1 MYFQYDMS
9 RLRRLQKGL
18 FVAFASMAL
27 LGCHTDGPQ
36 VTGPKRE
43 PVVLK
48 GLTMDQVPDGWQCN
62 SSLPIGETVDRRN
75 GLTMWK
81 VGVFDEQEP
90 IQFPTLLYAVG
101 KNPKSCKF
109 YFINTYPDIGFLEPV
124 VYPFEP
130 SIYAPFD
137 AFLQNLMAEKIR
149 FCKLNYIS
157 QLQEGCERRV
167 MDRVVKSASQIES
180 GRPEN
185 GSINVKSYLFIDGN
199 AFNEQGDKI

>member
-1 MYFQYDMS
+1 MS

-81 VGVFDEQEP
+81 VGVFDGQDS

-101 KNPKSCKF
+101 ENPKSCKF

-130 SIYAPFD
+130 AIYAPFD
-137 AFLQNLMAEKIR
+137 AFLQL
-149 FCKLNYIS
+149 
-157 QLQEGCERRV
+157 
-167 MDRVVKSASQIES
+167 VKSASEITSARLVGEF
-180 GRPEN
+180 N
-185 GSINVKSYLFIDGN
+185 IAKTYLFINGEV
-199 AFNEQGDKI
+199 FNKQGDKI

>member
-1 MYFQYDMS
+1 MHFQNFRN
-9 RLRRLQKGL
+9 RLRAIQKYCLGAIV
-18 FVAFASMAL
+18 FVAL

-36 VTGPKRE
+36 VTSRKQE

-48 GLTMDQVPDGWQCN
+48 GLTMNQVPDGWQCN

-81 VGVFDEQEP
+81 VGVFDGQES
-90 IQFPTLLYAVG
+90 IQFPVLLYAVG

-109 YFINTYPDIGFLEPV
+109 YFVETYPDIGFSEPV

-149 FCKLNYIS
+149 LCKLNTHS
-157 QLQEGCERRV
+157 EHQEKCELGV
-167 MDRVVKSASQIES
+167 MDKLVKSASEITSTRLLGEF
-180 GRPEN
+180 N
-185 GSINVKSYLFIDGN
+185 IAKTYLFINGEV
-199 AFNEQGDKI
+199 FNKQGDKI